1 MKDGKFFIKQD
12 FFYEKPKRY
21 SIEFARPA
29 VYKNGCLTCG
39 NENVV
44 VENYGERYCCAT
56 CQKSLQT
63 PAGDSVRLTTS
74 FDNRFIIGT
83 AWKFSR
89 PLKHV
94 KVNID
99 DLRIRG
105 GHKCHAT
112 FAGEKNDIIVLIDEV
127 DEDYVYH

>member
-1 MKDGKFFIKQD
+1 MTDSQMRKLNRKMSAKHREQGGTAPIRYEVREDQVPVKLKDGTYLVRQN

-21 SIEFARPA
+21 SIGFARAA

-63 PAGDSVRLTTS
+63 PAGDSVTLRAS
-74 FDNRFIIGT
+74 FDGRYII
-83 AWKFSR
+83 A
-89 PLKHV
+89 
-94 KVNID
+94 
-99 DLRIRG
+99 
-105 GHKCHAT
+105 
-112 FAGEKNDIIVLIDEV
+112 
-127 DEDYVYH
+127 